1 MVQWVKKKNQH
12 YIFFLSPHLWHM
24 EFPRLVVK
32 LELVVELEQVYVT
45 ATATM
50 YPSHSYSNTVSKP
63 QLAATPD
70 AQTTE

>member
-1 MVQWVKKKNQH
+1 
-12 YIFFLSPHLWHM
+12 M